1 MPTKKAPRPTQL
13 AARRREIMD
22 TINALTKEKAELDEK
37 LLSLDLS
44 QDYVGDGVA
53 LSFTPVHTLDTAFIT
68 KKFPAS
74 KRPEFYK
81 LSLDTSEFK
90 KHFSPNELE
99 DFQRVSYRIKI
110 DSINDGE
117 QS

>member
-22 TINALTKEKAELDEK
+22 TINALTKEKAEIDEQ
-37 LLSLDLS
+37 LDLLPKDTDLS
-44 QDYVGDGVA
+44 GDGVT
-53 LSFTPVHTLDTAFIT
+53 LSFTPIHTLDTTFIT

-81 LSLDTSEFK
+81 LTLDTAEFK

-99 DFQRVSYRIKI
+99 DFQKVTHRINVKPI
-110 DSINDGE
+110 EG
-117 QS
+117 

>member
-13 AARRREIMD
+13 AARRREIME
-22 TINALTKEKAELDEK
+22 TINALTKEKAAIDEE

-68 KKFPAS
+68 KKFPAA

-81 LSLDTSEFK
+81 LTLDTAEFK

-99 DFQRVSYRIKI
+99 DFQKVTHRISVK
-110 DSINDGE
+110 DA
-117 QS
+117 

>member
-44 QDYVGDGVA
+44 QDYVGDGVT

-81 LSLDTSEFK
+81 LSLDVGEFRR
-90 KHFSPNELE
+90 HFSSVEIE
-99 DFQRVSYRIKI
+99 DFEKLTYRINVKPV
-110 DSINDGE
+110 E
-117 QS
+117 

>member
-22 TINALTKEKAELDEK
+22 TITALTKEKAEIDEQLLLLDP
-37 LLSLDLS
+37 STDLA
-44 QDYVGDGVA
+44 GDGVT
-53 LSFTPVHTLDTAFIT
+53 LSFTPVHSLDTAFVT

-81 LSLDTSEFK
+81 LALDTAEFK

-99 DFQRVSYRIKI
+99 DFQRISYRI
-110 DSINDGE
+110 NVRPVE
-117 QS
+117 